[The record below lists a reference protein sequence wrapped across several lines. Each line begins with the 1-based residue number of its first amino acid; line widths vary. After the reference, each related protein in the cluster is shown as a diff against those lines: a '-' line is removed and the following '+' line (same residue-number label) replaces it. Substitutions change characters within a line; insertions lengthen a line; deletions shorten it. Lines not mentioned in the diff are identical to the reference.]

1 MRRLLIP
8 LLVAMMVLVPAAG
21 RPGNVYSNETASFC
35 ADTEEQ
41 AFLTLINDYRITND
55 LEPLVLSQTL
65 SAAAEHH
72 SEDMATNDFLGH
84 EGSDGSTVEE
94 RFVAHGYTEFTA
106 SAENVFAGGES
117 AAAAFDSWRMSPG
130 HNANMLSPDA
140 KAIGIARFFN
150 ADSLFNWYWTTTF
163 GSDVDAAACLDGARG
178 NAPAGAT
185 DNDDNATGA
194 DATDD
199 EDNTAGADATDDED
213 NTAGADA
220 TDDEDN
226 ATGAGA
232 TDDDDPDPGTDERAN
247 TCLDAEEQAFLV
259 LINNHR
265 TANGQDP
272 LAAGPAL
279 SAAADTHSRDMATN
293 EFLGH
298 TGSDGSTVEQR
309 LTAHGYTEF
318 GASGE
323 NVFAGDESAAG
334 AFDAWLN
341 SPGHNENM
349 LSPDFA
355 AIGIARVFNDASQ
368 FGWYWTTT
376 FGSDAEADECGGV
389 AMNGLAPDTGMAGDP
404 PAGDAGDESAGT
416 NPVDTDTGANDGADS
431 DGDGVFDS
439 DEIEFFGTDPN
450 NFDTDGGGV
459 GDGDEIYFDTD
470 PLDPNDDAS
479 LDRDGDGLLNEDE
492 TDFFE
497 TDPDNFDTDGDDVGD
512 GEEVFNGT
520 DPLDPNDS

>member
-1 MRRLLIP
+1 MLIGAPKDRVATCKRKRNKMRRLLIP

-21 RPGNVYSNETASFC
+21 RPGNVYANETASFC
-35 ADTEEQ
+35 ADQEEQ
-41 AFLTLINDYRITND
+41 AFLTLINDYRMTNGLD
-55 LEPLVLSQTL
+55 PLVLSQGL

-106 SAENVFAGGES
+106 SAENVFAGGET
-117 AAAAFDSWRMSPG
+117 AAAAFDSWRISPG

-150 ADSLFNWYWTTTF
+150 ADSRFNWYWTTTF
-163 GSDVDAAACLDGARG
+163 GSDVDAAACLDGARVD
-178 NAPAGAT
+178 APA
-185 DNDDNATGA
+185 DDPDDDDNATGA
-194 DATDD
+194 GGTDND
-199 EDNTAGADATDDED
+199 
-213 NTAGADA
+213 
-220 TDDEDN
+220 

-232 TDDDDPDPGTDERAN
+232 TDDDDPRPGTDERAN

-259 LINNHR
+259 LINQHR
-265 TANGQDP
+265 IANGLDP

-279 SAAADTHSRDMATN
+279 SAAADTHSQDMATN
-293 EFLGH
+293 DFLGH
-298 TGSDGSTVEQR
+298 TGSDDSTVEQR
-309 LTAHGYTEF
+309 LTAHGYTDF

-376 FGSDAEADECGGV
+376 FGSDVEADECGGTER
-389 AMNGLAPDTGMAGDP
+389 NGQEPDTGADGEPTAGDN
-404 PAGDAGDESAGT
+404 GDEAAGADP
-416 NPVDTDTGANDGADS
+416 NDTDTGADDGADS
-431 DGDGVFDS
+431 DGDGLSDR
-439 DEIEFFGTDPN
+439 DEIEFFGTNPN
-450 NFDTDGGGV
+450 NFDSDGGGV
-459 GDGDEIYFDTD
+459 GDGDEVYFDTD

-497 TDPDNFDTDGDDVGD
+497 TDPDNFDTDDDGVGD
-512 GEEVFNGT
+512 GEEIFNGT